1 MKVIFVC
8 EGNTCRSP
16 MLEFALKRHL
26 NALGASDI
34 DAESRGL
41 HADKKPLSPY
51 CEAVLSAHA
60 IPYKQRL
67 SIAFSAQDLSNADVV
82 IAVTARIADVLR
94 EKYANDFN
102 TDKIYS
108 LYDIANCEVA
118 DPYGKG
124 LEEYEKTYKS
134 INGILPEL
142 LNFLIAYKDDFAI
155 NNASH

>member
-26 NALGASDI
+26 NALGTSDI

-41 HADKKPLSPY
+41 HANNKPLSPY

-60 IPYKQRL
+60 VPYSERL
-67 SIAFSAQDLSNADVV
+67 SKVFSEQDLSNADVV

-94 EKYANDFN
+94 EEYANDFN
-102 TDKIYS
+102 TNKIYS

-134 INGILPEL
+134 IDGILPEL
-142 LNFLIAYKDDFAI
+142 LNFLIACREEFAI
-155 NNASH
+155 YNASL

>member
-1 MKVIFVC
+1 M
-8 EGNTCRSP
+8 
-16 MLEFALKRHL
+16 
-26 NALGASDI
+26 
-34 DAESRGL
+34 
-41 HADKKPLSPY
+41 
-51 CEAVLSAHA
+51 LSAHA
-60 IPYKQRL
+60 ITYKKRL
-67 SIAFSAQDLSNADVV
+67 AIAFSAQDLSNADVV

-102 TDKIYS
+102 TNKIYS

-142 LNFLIAYKDDFAI
+142 LNFLIAYKDEFC
-155 NNASH
+155 NK

>member
-26 NALGASDI
+26 NALGTSDI

-41 HADKKPLSPY
+41 HANNKPLSPY

-60 IPYKQRL
+60 VPYSERL
-67 SIAFSAQDLSNADVV
+67 SKVFSEQDLSDADIV
-82 IAVTARIADVLR
+82 ITVTARIAEALR
-94 EKYANDFN
+94 EEYTSDFN
-102 TDKIYS
+102 SNKIYS
-108 LYDIANCEVA
+108 LRDIANCEIA

-134 INGILPEL
+134 IDGILPEL
-142 LNFLIAYKDDFAI
+142 LNFLIACREEFAI
-155 NNASH
+155 YNASL